1 MHKYVLHLLYVCT
14 HVLLSFISCQT
25 RILLFWLRLVAHLIP
40 NLFLLVVARLISS
53 FSLFSLHFV
62 RLLVSCPT
70 CFSLLIHSSCPS
82 GRSSASWYGHFRS
95 TPKLPLCYLPYPCAC
110 APLPSARPA
119 QRLQALSGC
128 YCQWLILVS
137 PVAALLPHLRLSLG
151 ITTRALRIV
160 SSVSPERRWSPS
172 PSPSRGIISSV
183 SPGRRVLRQRTIVVL
198 LTRFCH
204 HSSCSVSHIVKI
216 SGTLPERKKEIKSY
230 TDVDWRVKKVW
241 FGTRHLK
248 KGWSC

>member
-1 MHKYVLHLLYVCT
+1 MYPC
-14 HVLLSFISCQT
+14 
-25 RILLFWLRLVAHLIP
+25 P
-40 NLFLLVVARLISS
+40 LVVHLMSDSHLVVLASS
-53 FSLFSLHFV
+53 CCSPHSQLASSCCCSSHIQFLCMLASLA

-82 GRSSASWYGHFRS
+82 GRSSASWYGHFGSR
-95 TPKLPLCYLPYPCAC
+95 PKLPLCYLPYPCAC
-110 APLPSARPA
+110 APLPSARPP
-119 QRLQALSGC
+119 QRLQTLSGW
-128 YCQWLILVS
+128 YCQLLILVR
-137 PVAALLPHLRLSLG
+137 PVAAFLPHLRLSLG

-183 SPGRRVLRQRTIVVL
+183 SPGRRILRQRTIVVL